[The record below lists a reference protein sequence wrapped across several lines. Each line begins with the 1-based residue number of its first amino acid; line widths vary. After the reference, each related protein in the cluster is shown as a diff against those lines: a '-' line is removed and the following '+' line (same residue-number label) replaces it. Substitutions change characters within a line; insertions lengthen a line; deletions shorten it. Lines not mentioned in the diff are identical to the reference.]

1 MFISEICCI
10 FYDNYNDIFVCR
22 PSMSGPHLL
31 KKGKEHRKM
40 DVHRDFTV
48 ASPAEFVTRF
58 GGNRVI
64 DKVRDTFFM
73 YVVLFLFT

>member
-1 MFISEICCI
+1 MITIMIYF
-10 FYDNYNDIFVCR
+10 FVCR

-58 GGNRVI
+58 GGNRII
-64 DKVRDTFFM
+64 DKVRDM
-73 YVVLFLFT
+73 HLCMLFYSFSQNCKKRKRI